1 MPAHATVISPENKES
16 VTKLKEILSKHAN
29 FVVTT
34 YSGLSVVDMGELR
47 SAVREKD
54 GRVKVVK
61 NNLFRIALKESAVH
75 ASAADAISDK
85 LKGPIAVT
93 FAGADISAISKAL
106 VDFSK
111 KNNKVEVITGFL
123 EGKKLDKAEVQQI
136 ANLPSREQLLTIIGR
151 GLNTPATKIAIGMK
165 EVITSLARGI
175 RAVGEK
181 NG

>member
-1 MPAHATVISPENKES
+1 MAQAPAISPENKES
-16 VTKLKEILSKHAN
+16 VAELKEILSKHAN

-34 YSGLSVVDMGELR
+34 YSGLNVVDMGELR
-47 SAVREKD
+47 TAVREKD

-75 ASAADAISDK
+75 SAAAEDISAL
-85 LKGPIAVT
+85 LKGPIAVS
-93 FAGADISAISKAL
+93 FAGEDISAVSKAL

-111 KNNKVEVITGFL
+111 KNNKVDIITGCL
-123 EGKKLDKAEVQQI
+123 EGKKLGKSDVQQI